1 MVEFISRNLSMAP
14 QRALMLMWCASVML
28 LLSHTHAAEQETVQA
43 EEAKS
48 IFEVLVEQ
56 AALVTPTEFN
66 QTDSDG
72 EHGMESMGNTPHT
85 GLRDDFVKVRRSPGR
100 HARRFWG
107 LLDGGLYG

>member
-1 MVEFISRNLSMAP
+1 MA
-14 QRALMLMWCASVML
+14 CAMDDR
-28 LLSHTHAAEQETVQA
+28 QEKRKLGKA
-43 EEAKS
+43 IYDAKEEAKS
-48 IFEVLVEQ
+48 IFEVLVER

-100 HARRFWG
+100 HAKRFWG